1 MCVKLHVP
9 SAVAKALCAF
19 GKGFANATQVSQ
31 QRFFRASDSCALLK
45 DQPVFTRDKS
55 VFRQKSKRHKAIS
68 RIETRNVHVENSRK
82 SNMGFT
88 Q

>member
-45 DQPVFTRDKS
+45 D
-55 VFRQKSKRHKAIS
+55 
-68 RIETRNVHVENSRK
+68 
-82 SNMGFT
+82 
-88 Q
+88 